1 VICIFCFSSTLGS
14 ISLTSISTFIIG
26 LIINQNLVVTTNTV
40 VLFPMIGI
48 VSCLVVSFVLGVK
61 AMICDSI
68 KDKMLA
74 ICLLLSFQYGM

>member
-1 VICIFCFSSTLGS
+1 MICIFCFSSTLGS

-61 AMICDSI
+61 GMICDSM

-74 ICLLLSFQYGM
+74 ICLLLSFRYGM